1 MKEKWTWVKHSW
13 LNYNILK
20 EKWFRS
26 EQKTF
31 RKFLIDEKITKYSH
45 NQTQWWVKQKKQYIQ
60 DRLNEARKNVDKDVE
75 ENLEISVNK
84 LMQAKVDIIEDLID
98 RVWDIKK
105 MKKTKKNWYTTSE
118 LIQING
124 LIKTELWEASDIKKI
139 EWGEWLF
146 TISIIPK

>member
-1 MKEKWTWVKHSW
+1 MAEKKYSW
-13 LNYNILK
+13 INYEVLK
-20 EKWFRS
+20 DKWFRS
-26 EQKTF
+26 ESKTF
-31 RKFLIDEKITKYSH
+31 AQFLIDEKIKTYSKEKVS
-45 NQTQWWVKQKKQYIQ
+45 WWVKQKKSYIQ

-75 ENLEISVNK
+75 DELEITANK
-84 LMQAKVDIIEDLID
+84 LMKAKIDIIEELID

-105 MKKTKKNWYTTSE
+105 LKKSKKNWFTTTE
-118 LIQING
+118 LIQINT